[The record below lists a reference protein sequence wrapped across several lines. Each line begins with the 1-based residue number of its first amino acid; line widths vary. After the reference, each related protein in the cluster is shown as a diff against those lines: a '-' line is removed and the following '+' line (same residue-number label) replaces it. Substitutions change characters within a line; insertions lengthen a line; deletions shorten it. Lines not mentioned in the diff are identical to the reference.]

1 MLLVGVI
8 LVLVILNGG
17 DEQAEPS
24 PAASPAPSAVA
35 TPTPAPVPL
44 TPEQIASA
52 RMPYPVDVPDGM
64 EALAVRVNFVRG
76 VAATPQAGDL
86 IRLYRLPQAAVI
98 DPNYDV
104 TLPQQPEGG
113 QLFDTPIEPE
123 TVLDEVEILGVVGA
137 VPSSNDG
144 NLTVLLALDPIDVPL
159 VMTLANEY
167 EGHANELWFTLLPS
181 PEDEATEAAP
191 APSESETE
199 ASS

>member
-17 DEQAEPS
+17 DDQAEPS
-24 PAASPAPSAVA
+24 PAASPTPAAAA
-35 TPTPAPVPL
+35 TPTPSAAPL

-52 RMPYPVDVPDGM
+52 RMPYPVDVPEGM

-86 IRLYRLPQAAVI
+86 IRLYRLPQAVVL

-104 TLPQQPEGG
+104 TLTQQPEGG
-113 QLFDTPIEPE
+113 QLHDTPIEPE

-144 NLTVLLALDPIDVPL
+144 NLTVLLALDPTDVPL
-159 VMTLANEY
+159 VMALSNEY
-167 EGHANELWFTLLPS
+167 EGHPNELWFTLLPS

-191 APSESETE
+191 EPSESDSE